1 MEDHDFPGY
10 ANIEFQRKRYFVFD
24 FFRADLEAMGRFG
37 TMVSNYLRA
46 EAGFRKQRLAAEG
59 PQADDPSALR
69 SEIAEL
75 QGGFRDILLR
85 WLLVA
90 FYGRFESF
98 LFKFCRTLHQT
109 DVCPMPPPFLKNI
122 RCAKE
127 YLEKLPNLRFP
138 DGDAWR
144 AIVDLGELRHAIA
157 HENAI
162 LIEGKGRR
170 REAVSRVPYTL
181 INDRNEIWLED
192 GALEQALLNLRAF
205 TDDLER
211 AFGPTGIMEDD

>member
-10 ANIEFQRKRYFVFD
+10 VNIEFQRKRYFVFD

-37 TMVSNYLRA
+37 TTVSDYLQA

-75 QGGFRDILLR
+75 QGGFRDVLLR

-109 DVCPMPPPFLKNI
+109 GVCPMPQ
-122 RCAKE
+122 
-127 YLEKLPNLRFP
+127 
-138 DGDAWR
+138 
-144 AIVDLGELRHAIA
+144 
-157 HENAI
+157 
-162 LIEGKGRR
+162 GR
-170 REAVSRVPYTL
+170 
-181 INDRNEIWLED
+181 DR
-192 GALEQALLNLRAF
+192 GALRARPTARPAHQARA
-205 TDDLER
+205 R
-211 AFGPTGIMEDD
+211 PAAPPA